1 MIGTV
6 ITLGIVVMLQLSAKD
21 EQMECEGTEANAV
34 QVKAY
39 SRSPVSPDAYSG
51 VTSWTDW
58 IEHFEA
64 VAVVNAWDDAAKL
77 RWLPVRLSGKAQT
90 AWKRLAPED

>member
-6 ITLGIVVMLQLSAKD
+6 ITLGVVGMSQPSAND
-21 EQMECEGTEANAV
+21 EQMECEGTEAIAV

-39 SRSPVSPDAYSG
+39 SRPLVSPDAYSG
-51 VTSWTDW
+51 VTSWTDY
-58 IEHFEA
+58 FEA

-77 RWLPVRLSGKAQT
+77 CWLPVRLSGKAQT
-90 AWKRLAPED
+90 AWKRLTGP

>member
-1 MIGTV
+1 
-6 ITLGIVVMLQLSAKD
+6 MLQPSANNK
-21 EQMECEGTEANAV
+21 QMECEGTEATAV
-34 QVKAY
+34 KVKVY
-39 SRSPVSPDAYSG
+39 SCPLVSPDAYSG

-58 IEHFEA
+58 IQHFEV

-90 AWKRLAPED
+90 AWKRLAPEMKTETRR